1 MIHENFHTK
10 HSVFTAPDEHIHTS
24 LTELYITSIQPVNKA
39 VDSETKTER
48 RERENSKTLFY
59 KDCSLGSVKNPSNN

>member
-10 HSVFTAPDEHIHTS
+10 HSVFTAPDVHMHNIS
-24 LTELYITSIQPVNKA
+24 QLYITSIQPVNKA

-59 KDCSLGSVKNPSNN
+59 KDCSLGSSKNLSNN